1 MKKTRIIALMFLFA
15 LVCSCTEEQRAWLAR
30 FFKVGGSAVPVAVEQ
45 VAVQERDVKVVVP
58 ATLAPSEQF
67 EVRLPYEAHIET
79 VMVNIGDM
87 VKPGSVLCRL
97 SLDELNLRLAGL
109 RAEQRDAQ
117 ATLEKNQ
124 YFLRNRDRLLDEG
137 RIDKNQ
143 YDNLEAEVNTNEGAV
158 ERLRTQITALENQ
171 TSNVNITSTIAGVV
185 QAKYAAPGGVVSE
198 KQPLFVITKVDPIAV
213 VFSLA
218 PYEAKTIRMGMP
230 VVARFRELPGKTVTA
245 SVTSVGSQI
254 NPDTGRFDVAAQ
266 IPNPNSTY
274 KTGMVAQAE
283 FSGAER
289 QKFFNVPAEAVITD
303 GRRHFVFT
311 VVQGMA
317 HKVPVVIHEI
327 KGDTAEVFEGLV
339 EGDLVVVKGNKQ
351 LQEGSVVDIW

>member
-1 MKKTRIIALMFLFA
+1 MKKARLIAMLILLVFLS
-15 LVCSCTEEQRAWLAR
+15 SCTEDQRSWLAR

-45 VAVQERDVKVVVP
+45 VTVEERDVKVVVP
-58 ATLAPSEQF
+58 ATLAPSEQV
-67 EVRLPYEAHIET
+67 EIRLPYEAHIEA
-79 VMVNIGDM
+79 VSVNIGDT
-87 VKPGSVLCRL
+87 VKPGTVLCRL

-143 YDNLEAEVNTNEGAV
+143 YDNLEAEVNTNESAV

-171 TSNVNITSTIAGVV
+171 TSNINITATIAGVI
-185 QAKYAAPGGVVSE
+185 QAKYATPGGVISE
-198 KQPLFVITKVDPIAV
+198 KQPLFIITKVDPIAV

-218 PYEAKTIRMGMP
+218 PYEAKTIRAGMP
-230 VVARFRELPGKTVTA
+230 IVVRFRELPGEMVTA
-245 SVTSVGSQI
+245 SVASVGSQI
-254 NPDTGRFDVAAQ
+254 NPDTGRFDVKSL
-266 IPNPNSTY
+266 IPNPNGTY
-274 KTGMVAQAE
+274 KTGMIAQAE
-283 FSGAER
+283 FSGAEK

-311 VVQGMA
+311 VSQGVA
-317 HKVPVVIHEI
+317 HKVPVMVREI
-327 KGDTAEVFEGLV
+327 KGDTAEVIEGLV
-339 EGDLVVVKGNKQ
+339 ENDLVVVKGNKQ